1 MSVQGDRQAPRLV
14 VLTPAP
20 QRGQVMDLAGGTVLV
35 GRDPSS
41 DLVLDDPHVS
51 RTHAVIRT
59 LGDQTVVEDLGSSG
73 GTTVNGVPAVGPWE
87 LRNGDVITFATVT
100 AARFEAYRADL
111 EETRVAAAL
120 PPDMSATRAGAG
132 SKPVHYE
139 IAQQHAGT
147 ISNVGRDQFNTY
159 VQQRESFLRDVAAT
173 KSKARVLAWLGLA
186 FEVIGFVT
194 YGGVIIRF
202 IERIPTFGAQTQP
215 QDIQL
220 LGPDLAGVPV
230 GVIALALSAIGSVLL
245 VVGIVLHV
253 VAAARRRRI
262 DRDMPLP
269 LPSTSR

>member
-1 MSVQGDRQAPRLV
+1 MSVQGDRQARPRLV
-14 VLTPAP
+14 VLTSAP
-20 QRGQVMDLAGGTVLV
+20 QRGRVMDLASGPVLV

-59 LGDQTVVEDLGSSG
+59 LGDQTVVEDLGSRG
-73 GTTVNGVPAVGPWE
+73 GTTVNGTPAVGPRE
-87 LRNGDVITFATVT
+87 LRHGDVITFATVT
-100 AARFEAYRADL
+100 ARFEACRADVA
-111 EETRVAAAL
+111 ETRVAAAL
-120 PPDMSATRAGAG
+120 PPDMRATRAGAG
-132 SKPVHYE
+132 STPVHYE

-159 VQQRESFLRDVAAT
+159 VQQRDSFLRDVAAT

-186 FEVIGFVT
+186 FEVIGFVI
-194 YGGVIIRF
+194 YGGVIIRS

-245 VVGIVLHV
+245 VVGIVLHI

-269 LPSTSR
+269 LPSTYR